1 MTSFVSIVF
10 NVELTLMIGVATS
23 FVLGFLLLLIKVPN
37 TEYSQKIAKTKNTIA
52 VCFFICSILMYS
64 CLRFSGTPDY
74 DKFSSLMMFTVT
86 AISSAILSFALI
98 NVLDDR
104 TLNDD
109 KFYLNVGLVAVLSV
123 VMVKAFWWENQ
134 TWRAVVFFTGVA
146 LFLFQ
151 CISHIL
157 VFNRVYRESVRKIE
171 QYYDEEEDHRLKSIR
186 FCYAIMML
194 TQMFI
199 LVYMLLP
206 SGIMKVYILWYSLYL
221 LYFSANFISFLGS
234 HKLLLDAFAYKTL
247 SGQELIRRI
256 EETRRKKTGKSKDK
270 AVKDD
275 FTLPEN
281 IEAGFLRLE
290 KSLKKWVDAKG
301 FREYD
306 KTRDEIAREL
316 HTSKEMLHL
325 YFATKMGMDFRT
337 WRTNLRIEEAK
348 TLLLENKDASI
359 NIIAEASG
367 FSDKSNFHRQFVK
380 IVGCS
385 PKEWRES
392 SGNCIR

>member
-37 TEYSQKIAKTKNTIA
+37 TEYSLKIAKTKNTIA

-247 SGQELIRRI
+247 SGQDLLQKIAANRS
-256 EETRRKKTGKSKDK
+256 RKGKKGVMKVDESQ
-270 AVKDD
+270 VGE
-275 FTLPEN
+275 FTEV
-281 IEAGFLRLE
+281 EFKKLE
-290 KSLKKWVDAKG
+290 KSLERWVSDKSY
-301 FREYD
+301 REYD
-306 KTRDEIAREL
+306 KSRDDIVREL
-316 HTSKEMLHL
+316 GTTKEMLHL
-325 YFATKMGMDFRT
+325 YFATVKGKDFKT
-337 WRTNLRIEEAK
+337 WRTELRIEEAK
-348 TLLLENKDASI
+348 KLLLEKRDVSV
-359 NIIAEASG
+359 NIIGEVSG
-367 FSDKSNFHRQFVK
+367 FSDRSNFHRQFVK

-385 PKEWRES
+385 PKQWRETNGRCS
-392 SGNCIR
+392 E

>member
-37 TEYSQKIAKTKNTIA
+37 TEYSLKIAKTKNTIA

-247 SGQELIRRI
+247 SGQDLMQKIAANRS
-256 EETRRKKTGKSKDK
+256 RKGKKGVMKVDESQ
-270 AVKDD
+270 VSD
-275 FTLPEN
+275 FTDVE
-281 IEAGFLRLE
+281 FKKLE
-290 KSLKKWVDAKG
+290 KSLERWVSDKSY
-301 FREYD
+301 REYD
-306 KTRDEIAREL
+306 KSRDDIVREL
-316 HTSKEMLHL
+316 GTTKEMLHL
-325 YFATKMGMDFRT
+325 YFATVKGKDFKT
-337 WRTNLRIEEAK
+337 WRTELRIEEAK
-348 TLLLENKDASI
+348 KLLLEKRDVSV
-359 NIIAEASG
+359 NIIGEVSG
-367 FSDKSNFHRQFVK
+367 FSDRSNFHRQFVK

-385 PKEWRES
+385 PKQWRETNGRCS
-392 SGNCIR
+392 E

>member
-37 TEYSQKIAKTKNTIA
+37 TEYSLKIAKTKNTIA

-157 VFNRVYRESVRKIE
+157 VFDRVYRESVRKIE

-247 SGQELIRRI
+247 SGQDLMQKIAANRS
-256 EETRRKKTGKSKDK
+256 RKGKKGVMKVDESQ
-270 AVKDD
+270 VGE
-275 FTLPEN
+275 FTDVE
-281 IEAGFLRLE
+281 FKKLE
-290 KSLKKWVDAKG
+290 KSLERWVSDKSY
-301 FREYD
+301 REYD
-306 KTRDEIAREL
+306 KSRDDIVREL
-316 HTSKEMLHL
+316 GTTKEMLHL
-325 YFATKMGMDFRT
+325 YFATVKGKDFKT
-337 WRTNLRIEEAK
+337 WRTELRIEEAK
-348 TLLLENKDASI
+348 KLLLEKRDVSV
-359 NIIAEASG
+359 NIIGEVSG
-367 FSDKSNFHRQFVK
+367 FSDRSNFHRQFVK

-385 PKEWRES
+385 PKQWRETNGRCS
-392 SGNCIR
+392 E

>member
-64 CLRFSGTPDY
+64 CLRYSGTPDY

-157 VFNRVYRESVRKIE
+157 VFDRVYRESVRKIE

-247 SGQELIRRI
+247 SGQDLMQKIAANRS
-256 EETRRKKTGKSKDK
+256 RKGKKGVMKVDESQ
-270 AVKDD
+270 VGE
-275 FTLPEN
+275 FTDVE
-281 IEAGFLRLE
+281 FKKLE
-290 KSLKKWVDAKG
+290 KSLERWVSDKSY
-301 FREYD
+301 REYD
-306 KTRDEIAREL
+306 KSRDDIVREL
-316 HTSKEMLHL
+316 GTTKEMLHL
-325 YFATKMGMDFRT
+325 YFATVKGKDFKT
-337 WRTNLRIEEAK
+337 WRTELRIEEAK
-348 TLLLENKDASI
+348 KLLLEKRDVSV
-359 NIIAEASG
+359 NIIGEVSG
-367 FSDKSNFHRQFVK
+367 FSDRSNFHRQFVK

-385 PKEWRES
+385 PKQWRETNGRCS
-392 SGNCIR
+392 E

>member
-37 TEYSQKIAKTKNTIA
+37 TEYSLKIAKTKNTIA

-247 SGQELIRRI
+247 SGQDLLQKIAANRS
-256 EETRRKKTGKSKDK
+256 RKGKKGVMKVDESQ
-270 AVKDD
+270 VGE
-275 FTLPEN
+275 FTDVE
-281 IEAGFLRLE
+281 FKKLE
-290 KSLKKWVDAKG
+290 KSLERWVSDKSY
-301 FREYD
+301 REYD
-306 KTRDEIAREL
+306 KSRDDIVREL
-316 HTSKEMLHL
+316 GTTKEMLHL
-325 YFATKMGMDFRT
+325 YFATVKGKDFKT
-337 WRTNLRIEEAK
+337 WRTELRIEEAK
-348 TLLLENKDASI
+348 KLLLEKRDVSV
-359 NIIAEASG
+359 NIIGEVSG
-367 FSDKSNFHRQFVK
+367 FSDRSNFHRQFVK

-385 PKEWRES
+385 PKQWRETNGRCS
-392 SGNCIR
+392 E

>member
-37 TEYSQKIAKTKNTIA
+37 TEYSLKIAKTKNTIA

-247 SGQELIRRI
+247 SGQDLLQKIAANRS
-256 EETRRKKTGKSKDK
+256 RKGKKGVMKVDESQ
-270 AVKDD
+270 VGE
-275 FTLPEN
+275 FTDVE
-281 IEAGFLRLE
+281 FKKLE
-290 KSLKKWVDAKG
+290 KSLERWVSDKSY
-301 FREYD
+301 REYD
-306 KTRDEIAREL
+306 KSRDDIVCEL
-316 HTSKEMLHL
+316 GTTKEMLHL
-325 YFATKMGMDFRT
+325 YFATVKGKDFKT
-337 WRTNLRIEEAK
+337 WRTELRIEEAK
-348 TLLLENKDASI
+348 KLLLEKRDVSV
-359 NIIAEASG
+359 NIIGEVSG
-367 FSDKSNFHRQFVK
+367 FSDRSNFHRQFVK

-385 PKEWRES
+385 PKQWRETNGRCS
-392 SGNCIR
+392 E

>member
-37 TEYSQKIAKTKNTIA
+37 TEYSLKIAKTKNTIA

-157 VFNRVYRESVRKIE
+157 VFDRVYRESVRKIE

-247 SGQELIRRI
+247 SGQDLLQKIAANRS
-256 EETRRKKTGKSKDK
+256 RKGKKGVMKVDESQ
-270 AVKDD
+270 VGE
-275 FTLPEN
+275 FTDVE
-281 IEAGFLRLE
+281 FKKLE
-290 KSLKKWVDAKG
+290 KSLERWVSDKSY
-301 FREYD
+301 REYD
-306 KTRDEIAREL
+306 KSRDDIVCEL
-316 HTSKEMLHL
+316 GTTKEMLHL
-325 YFATKMGMDFRT
+325 YFATVKGKDFKT
-337 WRTNLRIEEAK
+337 WRTELRIEEAK
-348 TLLLENKDASI
+348 KLLLEKRDVSV
-359 NIIAEASG
+359 NIIGEVSG
-367 FSDKSNFHRQFVK
+367 FSDRSNFHRQFVK

-385 PKEWRES
+385 PKQWRETNGRCS
-392 SGNCIR
+392 E

>member
-157 VFNRVYRESVRKIE
+157 VFDRVYRESVRKIE

-247 SGQELIRRI
+247 SGQDLLQKIAANRS
-256 EETRRKKTGKSKDK
+256 RKGKKGVMKVDESQ
-270 AVKDD
+270 VSE
-275 FTLPEN
+275 FTDVE
-281 IEAGFLRLE
+281 FKKLE
-290 KSLKKWVDAKG
+290 KSLERWVSDKSY
-301 FREYD
+301 REYD
-306 KTRDEIAREL
+306 KSRDDIVREL
-316 HTSKEMLHL
+316 GTTKEMLHL
-325 YFATKMGMDFRT
+325 YFATVKGKDFKI
-337 WRTNLRIEEAK
+337 WRTELRIEEAK
-348 TLLLENKDASI
+348 KLLLEKRDVSV
-359 NIIAEASG
+359 NIIGEVSG
-367 FSDKSNFHRQFVK
+367 FSDRSNFHRQFVK

-385 PKEWRES
+385 PKQWRETNGRCS
-392 SGNCIR
+392 E

>member
-37 TEYSQKIAKTKNTIA
+37 TEYSLKIAKTKNTIA

-74 DKFSSLMMFTVT
+74 DKFSSLMMVTVT

-247 SGQELIRRI
+247 SGQDLMQKIAANRS
-256 EETRRKKTGKSKDK
+256 RKGKKGVMKVDESQ
-270 AVKDD
+270 VGE
-275 FTLPEN
+275 FTDVE
-281 IEAGFLRLE
+281 FKKLE
-290 KSLKKWVDAKG
+290 KSLERWVSDKSY
-301 FREYD
+301 REYD
-306 KTRDEIAREL
+306 KSRDDIVREL
-316 HTSKEMLHL
+316 GTTKEMLHL
-325 YFATKMGMDFRT
+325 YFATVKGKDFKT
-337 WRTNLRIEEAK
+337 WRTELRIEEAK
-348 TLLLENKDASI
+348 KLLLEKRDVSV
-359 NIIAEASG
+359 NIIGEVSG
-367 FSDKSNFHRQFVK
+367 FSDRSNFHRQFVK

-385 PKEWRES
+385 PKQWRETNGRCS
-392 SGNCIR
+392 E

>member
-247 SGQELIRRI
+247 SGQDLMQKIAANRS
-256 EETRRKKTGKSKDK
+256 RKGKKGVMKVDESQ
-270 AVKDD
+270 VGE
-275 FTLPEN
+275 FTDVE
-281 IEAGFLRLE
+281 FKKLE
-290 KSLKKWVDAKG
+290 KSLERWVSDKSY
-301 FREYD
+301 REYD
-306 KTRDEIAREL
+306 KSRDDIVREL
-316 HTSKEMLHL
+316 GTTKEMLHL
-325 YFATKMGMDFRT
+325 YFATVKGKDFKT
-337 WRTNLRIEEAK
+337 WRTELRIEEAK
-348 TLLLENKDASI
+348 KLLLEKRDVSV
-359 NIIAEASG
+359 NIIGEVSG
-367 FSDKSNFHRQFVK
+367 FSDRSNFHRQFVK

-385 PKEWRES
+385 PKQRRETNGRCS
-392 SGNCIR
+392 E

>member
-37 TEYSQKIAKTKNTIA
+37 TEYSLKIAKTKNTIA

-171 QYYDEEEDHRLKSIR
+171 HYYAEEEDHRLKSIR

-247 SGQELIRRI
+247 SGQDLLQKIAANRS
-256 EETRRKKTGKSKDK
+256 RKGKKGVMKVDESQ
-270 AVKDD
+270 VGE
-275 FTLPEN
+275 FTDVE
-281 IEAGFLRLE
+281 FKKLE
-290 KSLKKWVDAKG
+290 KSLERWVSDKSY
-301 FREYD
+301 REYD
-306 KTRDEIAREL
+306 KSRDDIVREL
-316 HTSKEMLHL
+316 GTTKEMLHL
-325 YFATKMGMDFRT
+325 YFATVKGKDFKT
-337 WRTNLRIEEAK
+337 WRTELRIEEAK
-348 TLLLENKDASI
+348 KLLLEKRDVSV
-359 NIIAEASG
+359 NIIGEVSG
-367 FSDKSNFHRQFVK
+367 FSDRSNFHRQFVK

-385 PKEWRES
+385 PKQWRETNGRCS
-392 SGNCIR
+392 E

>member
-157 VFNRVYRESVRKIE
+157 VFDRVYRESVRKIE

-247 SGQELIRRI
+247 SGQDLMQKIAANRS
-256 EETRRKKTGKSKDK
+256 RKGKKGVMKVDESQ
-270 AVKDD
+270 VSE
-275 FTLPEN
+275 FTDVE
-281 IEAGFLRLE
+281 FKKLE
-290 KSLKKWVDAKG
+290 KSLERWVSDKSY
-301 FREYD
+301 REYD
-306 KTRDEIAREL
+306 KSRDDIVREL
-316 HTSKEMLHL
+316 GTTKEMLHL
-325 YFATKMGMDFRT
+325 YFATVKGKDFKT
-337 WRTNLRIEEAK
+337 WRTELRIEEAK
-348 TLLLENKDASI
+348 KLLLEKRDVSV
-359 NIIAEASG
+359 NIIGEVSG
-367 FSDKSNFHRQFVK
+367 FSDRSNFHRQFVK

-385 PKEWRES
+385 PKQWRETNGRCS
-392 SGNCIR
+392 E

>member
-157 VFNRVYRESVRKIE
+157 VFDRVYRESVRKIE

-247 SGQELIRRI
+247 SGQDLMQKIAANRS
-256 EETRRKKTGKSKDK
+256 RKGKKGVMKVDESQ
-270 AVKDD
+270 VSD
-275 FTLPEN
+275 FTDVE
-281 IEAGFLRLE
+281 FKKLE
-290 KSLKKWVDAKG
+290 KSLERWVSDKSY
-301 FREYD
+301 REYD
-306 KTRDEIAREL
+306 KSRDDIVREL
-316 HTSKEMLHL
+316 GTTKEMLHL
-325 YFATKMGMDFRT
+325 YFATVKGKDFKT
-337 WRTNLRIEEAK
+337 WRTELRIEEAK
-348 TLLLENKDASI
+348 KLLLEKRDVSV
-359 NIIAEASG
+359 NIIGEVSG
-367 FSDKSNFHRQFVK
+367 FSDRSNFHRQFVK

-385 PKEWRES
+385 PKQWRETNGRCS
-392 SGNCIR
+392 E

>member
-37 TEYSQKIAKTKNTIA
+37 TEYSLKIAKTKNTIA

-247 SGQELIRRI
+247 SGQDLMQKIAANRS
-256 EETRRKKTGKSKDK
+256 RKGKKGVMKVDESQ
-270 AVKDD
+270 VGE
-275 FTLPEN
+275 FTDVE
-281 IEAGFLRLE
+281 FKKLE
-290 KSLKKWVDAKG
+290 KSLERWVSDKSY
-301 FREYD
+301 REYD
-306 KTRDEIAREL
+306 KSRDDIVCEL
-316 HTSKEMLHL
+316 GTTKEMLHL
-325 YFATKMGMDFRT
+325 YFATVKGKDFKT
-337 WRTNLRIEEAK
+337 WRTELRIEEAK
-348 TLLLENKDASI
+348 KLLLEKRDVSV
-359 NIIAEASG
+359 NIIGEVSG
-367 FSDKSNFHRQFVK
+367 FSDRSNFHRQFVK

-385 PKEWRES
+385 PKQWRETNGRCS
-392 SGNCIR
+392 E

>member
-37 TEYSQKIAKTKNTIA
+37 TEYSLKIAKTKNTIA

-171 QYYDEEEDHRLKSIR
+171 QYYD
-186 FCYAIMML
+186 
-194 TQMFI
+194 
-199 LVYMLLP
+199 
-206 SGIMKVYILWYSLYL
+206 
-221 LYFSANFISFLGS
+221 
-234 HKLLLDAFAYKTL
+234 
-247 SGQELIRRI
+247 
-256 EETRRKKTGKSKDK
+256 
-270 AVKDD
+270 
-275 FTLPEN
+275 
-281 IEAGFLRLE
+281 
-290 KSLKKWVDAKG
+290 
-301 FREYD
+301 
-306 KTRDEIAREL
+306 
-316 HTSKEMLHL
+316 
-325 YFATKMGMDFRT
+325 
-337 WRTNLRIEEAK
+337 
-348 TLLLENKDASI
+348 
-359 NIIAEASG
+359 
-367 FSDKSNFHRQFVK
+367 
-380 IVGCS
+380 
-385 PKEWRES
+385 
-392 SGNCIR
+392 

>member
-247 SGQELIRRI
+247 SGQDLLQKIAANRS
-256 EETRRKKTGKSKDK
+256 RKGKKGVMKVDESQ
-270 AVKDD
+270 VGE
-275 FTLPEN
+275 FTDVE
-281 IEAGFLRLE
+281 FKKLE
-290 KSLKKWVDAKG
+290 KSLERWVSDKSY
-301 FREYD
+301 REYD
-306 KTRDEIAREL
+306 KSRDDIVREL
-316 HTSKEMLHL
+316 GTTKEMLHL
-325 YFATKMGMDFRT
+325 YFATVKGKDFKT
-337 WRTNLRIEEAK
+337 WRTELRIEEAK
-348 TLLLENKDASI
+348 KLLLEKRDVSV
-359 NIIAEASG
+359 NIIGEVSG
-367 FSDKSNFHRQFVK
+367 FSDRSNFHRQFVK

-385 PKEWRES
+385 PKQWRETNGRCS
-392 SGNCIR
+392 E

>member
-37 TEYSQKIAKTKNTIA
+37 TEYSLKIAKTKNTIA

-157 VFNRVYRESVRKIE
+157 VFDRVYRESVRKIE

-247 SGQELIRRI
+247 SGQDLMQKIAANRS
-256 EETRRKKTGKSKDK
+256 RKGKKGVMKVDESQ
-270 AVKDD
+270 VGE
-275 FTLPEN
+275 FTDVE
-281 IEAGFLRLE
+281 FKKLE
-290 KSLKKWVDAKG
+290 KSLERWVSDKSY
-301 FREYD
+301 REYD
-306 KTRDEIAREL
+306 KSRDDIVREL
-316 HTSKEMLHL
+316 GTTKEMLHL
-325 YFATKMGMDFRT
+325 YFATVKGKDFKT
-337 WRTNLRIEEAK
+337 WRTELRIEEAK
-348 TLLLENKDASI
+348 KLLLEKRDVSV
-359 NIIAEASG
+359 NIIGEVSG
-367 FSDKSNFHRQFVK
+367 FSDRSNFHRQFVK
-380 IVGCS
+380 LVGCS
-385 PKEWRES
+385 PRQWRES
-392 SGNCIR
+392 DGKL

>member
-1 MTSFVSIVF
+1 
-10 NVELTLMIGVATS
+10 MIGVATS

-37 TEYSQKIAKTKNTIA
+37 TEYSLKIAKTKNTIA

-157 VFNRVYRESVRKIE
+157 VFDRVYRESVRKIE

-247 SGQELIRRI
+247 SGQDLMQKIAANRS
-256 EETRRKKTGKSKDK
+256 RKGKKGVMKVDESQ
-270 AVKDD
+270 VGE
-275 FTLPEN
+275 FTDVE
-281 IEAGFLRLE
+281 FKKLE
-290 KSLKKWVDAKG
+290 KSLERWVSDKSY
-301 FREYD
+301 REYD
-306 KTRDEIAREL
+306 KSRDDIVREL
-316 HTSKEMLHL
+316 GTTKEMLHL
-325 YFATKMGMDFRT
+325 YFATVKGKDFKT
-337 WRTNLRIEEAK
+337 WRTELRIEEAK
-348 TLLLENKDASI
+348 KLLLEKRDVSV
-359 NIIAEASG
+359 NIIGEVSG
-367 FSDKSNFHRQFVK
+367 FSDRSNFHRQFVK

-385 PKEWRES
+385 PKQWRETNGRCS
-392 SGNCIR
+392 E

>member
-37 TEYSQKIAKTKNTIA
+37 TEYSLKIAKTKNTIA

-157 VFNRVYRESVRKIE
+157 VFDRVYRESVRKIE

-247 SGQELIRRI
+247 SGQDLMQKIAANRSRKGKKGVMKVD
-256 EETRRKKTGKSKDK
+256 ETQVGEFTDVEFKK
-270 AVKDD
+270 
-275 FTLPEN
+275 
-281 IEAGFLRLE
+281 LE
-290 KSLKKWVDAKG
+290 KSLERWVSDKSY
-301 FREYD
+301 REYD
-306 KTRDEIAREL
+306 KSRDDIVREL
-316 HTSKEMLHL
+316 GTTKEMLHL
-325 YFATKMGMDFRT
+325 YFATVKGKDFKT
-337 WRTNLRIEEAK
+337 WRTELRIEEAK
-348 TLLLENKDASI
+348 KLLLEKRDVSV
-359 NIIAEASG
+359 NIIGEVSG
-367 FSDKSNFHRQFVK
+367 FSDRSNFHRQFVK

-385 PKEWRES
+385 PKQWRETNGRCS
-392 SGNCIR
+392 E

>member
-37 TEYSQKIAKTKNTIA
+37 TEYSLKIAKTKNTIA
-52 VCFFICSILMYS
+52 VCFIICSILMYS

-247 SGQELIRRI
+247 SGQDLLQKIAANRS
-256 EETRRKKTGKSKDK
+256 RKGKKGVMKVDESQ
-270 AVKDD
+270 VGE
-275 FTLPEN
+275 FTDVE
-281 IEAGFLRLE
+281 FKKLE
-290 KSLKKWVDAKG
+290 KSLERWVSDKSY
-301 FREYD
+301 REYD
-306 KTRDEIAREL
+306 KSRDDIVREL
-316 HTSKEMLHL
+316 GTTKEMLHL
-325 YFATKMGMDFRT
+325 YFATVKGKDFKT
-337 WRTNLRIEEAK
+337 WRTELRIEEAK
-348 TLLLENKDASI
+348 KLLLEKRDVSV
-359 NIIAEASG
+359 NIIGEVSG
-367 FSDKSNFHRQFVK
+367 FSDRSNFHRQFGK

-385 PKEWRES
+385 PKQWRETNGRCS
-392 SGNCIR
+392 E

>member
-157 VFNRVYRESVRKIE
+157 VFDRVYRESVRKIE

-234 HKLLLDAFAYKTL
+234 HKLLLGAFAYKTL
-247 SGQELIRRI
+247 SGQDLMQKIAANRS
-256 EETRRKKTGKSKDK
+256 RKGKKGVMKVDESQ
-270 AVKDD
+270 VGE
-275 FTLPEN
+275 FTDVE
-281 IEAGFLRLE
+281 FKKLE
-290 KSLKKWVDAKG
+290 KSLERWVSDKSY
-301 FREYD
+301 REYD
-306 KTRDEIAREL
+306 KSRDDIVREL
-316 HTSKEMLHL
+316 GTTKEMLHL
-325 YFATKMGMDFRT
+325 YFATVKGKDFKT
-337 WRTNLRIEEAK
+337 WRTELRIEEAK
-348 TLLLENKDASI
+348 KLLLEKRDVSV
-359 NIIAEASG
+359 NIIGEVSG
-367 FSDKSNFHRQFVK
+367 FSDRSNFHRQFVK

-385 PKEWRES
+385 PKQWRETNGRCS
-392 SGNCIR
+392 E

>member
-37 TEYSQKIAKTKNTIA
+37 TEYSLKIAKTKNTIA

-157 VFNRVYRESVRKIE
+157 VFDRVYRESVRKIE

-247 SGQELIRRI
+247 SGQDLMQKIAANRS
-256 EETRRKKTGKSKDK
+256 RKGKKGVMKVDESQ
-270 AVKDD
+270 VSE
-275 FTLPEN
+275 FTDVE
-281 IEAGFLRLE
+281 FKKLE
-290 KSLKKWVDAKG
+290 KSLERWVSDKSY
-301 FREYD
+301 REYD
-306 KTRDEIAREL
+306 KSRDDIVREL
-316 HTSKEMLHL
+316 GTTKEMLHL
-325 YFATKMGMDFRT
+325 YFATVKGKDFKT
-337 WRTNLRIEEAK
+337 WRTELRIEEAK
-348 TLLLENKDASI
+348 KLLLEKRDVSV
-359 NIIAEASG
+359 NIIGEVSG
-367 FSDKSNFHRQFVK
+367 FSDRSNFHRQFVK

-385 PKEWRES
+385 PKQWRETNGRCS
-392 SGNCIR
+392 E

>member
-37 TEYSQKIAKTKNTIA
+37 TEYSLKIAKTKNTIA

-171 QYYDEEEDHRLKSIR
+171 HYYDEEEDHRLKSIR

-247 SGQELIRRI
+247 SGQDLLQKIAANRS
-256 EETRRKKTGKSKDK
+256 RKGKKGVMKVDESQ
-270 AVKDD
+270 VGE
-275 FTLPEN
+275 FTDVE
-281 IEAGFLRLE
+281 FKKLE
-290 KSLKKWVDAKG
+290 KSLERWVSDKSY
-301 FREYD
+301 REYD
-306 KTRDEIAREL
+306 KSRDDIVREL
-316 HTSKEMLHL
+316 GTTKEMLHL
-325 YFATKMGMDFRT
+325 YFATVKGKDFKT
-337 WRTNLRIEEAK
+337 WRTELRIEEAK
-348 TLLLENKDASI
+348 KLLLEKRDVSV
-359 NIIAEASG
+359 NIIGEVSG
-367 FSDKSNFHRQFVK
+367 FSDSSNFHRQFVK

-385 PKEWRES
+385 PKQWRETNGRCS
-392 SGNCIR
+392 E

>member
-157 VFNRVYRESVRKIE
+157 IFDRVYRESVRKIE

-247 SGQELIRRI
+247 SGQDLMQKIAANRS
-256 EETRRKKTGKSKDK
+256 RKGKKGVMKVDESQ
-270 AVKDD
+270 VSE
-275 FTLPEN
+275 FTDVE
-281 IEAGFLRLE
+281 FKKLE
-290 KSLKKWVDAKG
+290 KSLERWVSDKSY
-301 FREYD
+301 REYD
-306 KTRDEIAREL
+306 KSRDDIVREL
-316 HTSKEMLHL
+316 GTTKEMLHL
-325 YFATKMGMDFRT
+325 YFATVKGKDFKT
-337 WRTNLRIEEAK
+337 WRTELRIEEAK
-348 TLLLENKDASI
+348 KLLLEKRDVSV
-359 NIIAEASG
+359 NIIGEVSG
-367 FSDKSNFHRQFVK
+367 FSDRSNFHRQFVK

-385 PKEWRES
+385 PKQWRETNGRCS
-392 SGNCIR
+392 E

>member
-37 TEYSQKIAKTKNTIA
+37 TEYSLKIAKTKNTIA

-247 SGQELIRRI
+247 SGQDLMQKIAANRS
-256 EETRRKKTGKSKDK
+256 RKGKKGVMKVDESQ
-270 AVKDD
+270 VGE
-275 FTLPEN
+275 FTDVE
-281 IEAGFLRLE
+281 FKKLE
-290 KSLKKWVDAKG
+290 KSLERWVSDKSY
-301 FREYD
+301 REYD
-306 KTRDEIAREL
+306 KSRDDIVREL
-316 HTSKEMLHL
+316 GTTKEMLHL
-325 YFATKMGMDFRT
+325 YFATVKGKDFKT
-337 WRTNLRIEEAK
+337 WRTELRIEEAK
-348 TLLLENKDASI
+348 KLLLEKRDVSV
-359 NIIAEASG
+359 NIIGEVSG
-367 FSDKSNFHRQFVK
+367 FSDRSNFHRQFVK

-385 PKEWRES
+385 PKQWRETNGRCS
-392 SGNCIR
+392 E

>member
-157 VFNRVYRESVRKIE
+157 VFDRVYRESVRKIE

-247 SGQELIRRI
+247 SGQDLMQKIAANRS
-256 EETRRKKTGKSKDK
+256 RKGKKGVMKVDESQ
-270 AVKDD
+270 VSD
-275 FTLPEN
+275 FTDVE
-281 IEAGFLRLE
+281 FKKLE
-290 KSLKKWVDAKG
+290 KSLERWVSDKSY
-301 FREYD
+301 REYD
-306 KTRDEIAREL
+306 KSRDDIVREL
-316 HTSKEMLHL
+316 GTTKEMLHL
-325 YFATKMGMDFRT
+325 YFATVKGKDFKI
-337 WRTNLRIEEAK
+337 WRTELRIEEAK
-348 TLLLENKDASI
+348 KLLLEKRDVSV
-359 NIIAEASG
+359 NIIGEVSG
-367 FSDKSNFHRQFVK
+367 FSDRSNFHRQFVK

-385 PKEWRES
+385 PKQWRETNGRCS
-392 SGNCIR
+392 E

>member
-37 TEYSQKIAKTKNTIA
+37 TEYSLKIAKTKNTIA

-157 VFNRVYRESVRKIE
+157 VFDRVYRESVRKIE

-247 SGQELIRRI
+247 SGQDLMQKIAANRS
-256 EETRRKKTGKSKDK
+256 RKGKKGVMKVDESQ
-270 AVKDD
+270 VGE
-275 FTLPEN
+275 FTDVE
-281 IEAGFLRLE
+281 FKKLE
-290 KSLKKWVDAKG
+290 KSLERWVSDKSY
-301 FREYD
+301 REYD
-306 KTRDEIAREL
+306 KSRDDIVREL
-316 HTSKEMLHL
+316 GTTKEMLHL
-325 YFATKMGMDFRT
+325 YFVTVKGKDFKT
-337 WRTNLRIEEAK
+337 WRTELRIEEAK
-348 TLLLENKDASI
+348 KLLLEKRDVSV
-359 NIIAEASG
+359 NIIGEVSG
-367 FSDKSNFHRQFVK
+367 FSDRSNFHRQFVK

-385 PKEWRES
+385 PKQWRETNGRCS
-392 SGNCIR
+392 E

>member
-37 TEYSQKIAKTKNTIA
+37 TEYSLKIAKTKNTIA

-157 VFNRVYRESVRKIE
+157 VFDRVYRESVRKIE

-247 SGQELIRRI
+247 SGQDLMQKIAANRS
-256 EETRRKKTGKSKDK
+256 RKGKKGVMKEDESQ
-270 AVKDD
+270 VGE
-275 FTLPEN
+275 FTDVE
-281 IEAGFLRLE
+281 FKKLE
-290 KSLKKWVDAKG
+290 KSLERWVSDKSY
-301 FREYD
+301 REYD
-306 KTRDEIAREL
+306 KSRDDIVREL
-316 HTSKEMLHL
+316 GTTKEMLHL
-325 YFATKMGMDFRT
+325 YFATVKGKDFKT
-337 WRTNLRIEEAK
+337 WRTELRIEEAK
-348 TLLLENKDASI
+348 KLLLEKRDVSV
-359 NIIAEASG
+359 NIIGEVSG
-367 FSDKSNFHRQFVK
+367 FSDRSNFHRQFVK

-385 PKEWRES
+385 PKQWRETNGRCS
-392 SGNCIR
+392 E